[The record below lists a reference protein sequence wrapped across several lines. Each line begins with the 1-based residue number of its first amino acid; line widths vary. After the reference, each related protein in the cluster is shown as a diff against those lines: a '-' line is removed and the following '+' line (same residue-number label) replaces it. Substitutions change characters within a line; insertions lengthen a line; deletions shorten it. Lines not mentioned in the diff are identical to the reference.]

1 MARFTDRTDAGRE
14 LAAMLQERYARTDAL
29 VLALPRGGVPVA
41 HEVARALDAE
51 LDIVVV
57 RKVGYPQQPELAMGA
72 MASVSSDV
80 ETVQNPDVIRLLPRS
95 GLDSDAFARV
105 AGVEATELVRRQ
117 LAYRGDRPP
126 VRAAGRTVILVD
138 DGLATGATMKAA
150 VAAVRRE
157 GPERIVV
164 AVPIAL
170 SGTSEELAKIADD
183 VVFVWDGPGLHS
195 VGQAYYRFDQVPDE
209 EVLRVLSDWWGS
221 ASD

>member
-1 MARFTDRTDAGRE
+1 MARFTDRTEAGRE
-14 LAAMLQERYARTDAL
+14 LAAILRERYADADAL

-41 HEVARALDAE
+41 NEVALALDAE

-57 RKVGYPQQPELAMGA
+57 RKVGFPQQPELAMGA
-72 MASVSSDV
+72 IASVADDV
-80 ETVQNPDVIRLLPRS
+80 ETVQNPDVIGLLPQGS
-95 GLDSDAFARV
+95 ASDAFARV
-105 AGVEATELVRRQ
+105 AGTETTELVRRQ

-170 SGTSEELAKIADD
+170 AGTSEDLAMVADD

-195 VGQAYYRFDQVPDE
+195 VGQAYYRFEQVSDE
-209 EVLRVLSDWWGS
+209 EVTRVLSTRWARGRD
-221 ASD
+221 